1 MIFIYISTFWHEN
14 SLRKYSKLPIS
25 RLVCARWADIT
36 TIQNSLTICFFGGG
50 RGFLKLSTL
59 VTTSMLTQLS
69 YVDESDT
76 RITINGDKYGTVT
89 RHTIGAGQCL
99 HIDRVCTRL
108 FNP

>member
-1 MIFIYISTFWHEN
+1 MIFIYISTFWREN
-14 SLRKYSKLPIS
+14 SLHKYAKLPIS

-36 TIQNSLTICFFGGG
+36 TIQNSLTICFFWG
-50 RGFLKLSTL
+50 GFLKLSTL
-59 VTTSMLTQLS
+59 VTTSTLTHLS

-89 RHTIGAGQCL
+89 RLVVGAGQCL